1 MDIEQDLNTAS
12 REDLL
17 VIIAELR
24 ATNTQL
30 QQRVAALEG
39 RGNQRNSPGMPGN
52 QPPSG
57 RPKPRKASRKPRPH
71 GFARQRMAPTHRVE
85 HAVEACPDCGTQ
97 LGGG

>member
-1 MDIEQDLNTAS
+1 MDTEQDLNTAS

-39 RGNQRNSPGMPGN
+39 RVNQRNSPATPVG
-52 QPPSG
+52 
-57 RPKPRKASRKPRPH
+57 
-71 GFARQRMAPTHRVE
+71 
-85 HAVEACPDCGTQ
+85 
-97 LGGG
+97 